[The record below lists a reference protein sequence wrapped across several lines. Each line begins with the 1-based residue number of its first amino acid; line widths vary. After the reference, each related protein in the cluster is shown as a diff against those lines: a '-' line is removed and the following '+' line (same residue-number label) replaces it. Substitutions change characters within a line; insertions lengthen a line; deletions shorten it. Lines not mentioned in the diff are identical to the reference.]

1 MKTLLSVFVLAVLVS
16 SLAFSQTGQSQTNT
30 AQFTVSQAIS
40 INALPGDFGELLAGT
55 VYTITPDGSIAPD
68 NGFGSVIPIEWDILG
83 QVDASVLISFGLP
96 TFFSSPG
103 SAHVPY
109 VVNAQSAGWAPAF
122 IAPNTPYNPI
132 DPRVPNTITLV
143 GGAATVQLGG
153 TLSVPATA
161 NGVYTAQFVL
171 TASYTGL

>member
-1 MKTLLSVFVLAVLVS
+1 MKTLLSVFALVVLVT

-30 AQFTVSQAIS
+30 ATFSVSQAIL
-40 INALPGDFGELLAGT
+40 ITAIPGDFGELLAGT

-68 NGFGSVIPIEWDILG
+68 NGIGSVVPIEWDITG
-83 QVDASVLISFGLP
+83 QVDASVLITFGLP
-96 TFFSSPG
+96 AFFSSPG
-103 SAHVPY
+103 SSHVPY
-109 VVNAQSAGWAPAF
+109 TVNAQSAGWAGAF

-132 DPRVPNTITLV
+132 DPRVPNTITLI

-153 TLSVPATA
+153 ILAVPATA